1 MEKESGG
8 SISRGAGLPALVA
21 PELEAYFPELEAVT
35 RFVGLRALVRHAGE
49 SLREDAFAFADAN
62 VFGVFDIPLT
72 HGDSLAALSHANSIV
87 LSQSAARRHFGDGEA
102 MGETVEL
109 EVYGEWGD
117 FLVTGVYEDMPSTSH
132 LHYDGLVSFH
142 NVYDTALEWWAP
154 YTYMYVLLPASM
166 APAAVEEQ
174 LGAFSQERIPR
185 RFTVFLQPLIE
196 LHLHSN
202 LEGEP
207 NPVGSVRRLYLF
219 SGIGVLILL
228 AACANFVNLSTAV
241 AGQRAREVGLR
252 KVVGA
257 RRQQV
262 VMQLLGEA
270 FLTTGAALLLAVGLV
285 ELALPGCQAL
295 FGVPLQLMTMPVG
308 ELAAVL
314 AALLLSVGGLSGVY
328 AAVKLSSCQPVQVM
342 KGIDH
347 AGSEGRHMRRGL
359 VLFQFIV
366 SAGLVMV
373 TSVMYAQFRYL
384 RSTDL
389 GFAREQ
395 VVVIRG
401 DRSLGDRTGA
411 FMERLRSHSQIE
423 AACGARNVPGRP
435 DGVTFIASVGGQ
447 AVKTLRY
454 EADYD
459 LLETLG
465 LELVSGRAFSP
476 EHGADVEGAM
486 IVTEK
491 FKATFD
497 NAATPH
503 EATGWER
510 EIIGVVRDFH
520 ARSLYEPIQPVVF
533 GLEPDARSYVL
544 VRARP
549 ERISETLAYIEATWQ
564 EFVPEEPITYSFLD
578 EDWERLYL
586 SDRRLGQLIGLFAGL
601 AVLIACL
608 GLYGLI
614 AFGVGRRTREIG
626 IRKALG
632 ASVAHIVGVLTREI
646 SALVGVASIAAC
658 PVAYWAARWWLEGFA
673 YRIDLGPA
681 YFVGGGGM
689 ALVIAWMTVGWTSV
703 RAALANPVDV
713 LRHE

>member
-1 MEKESGG
+1 
-8 SISRGAGLPALVA
+8 
-21 PELEAYFPELEAVT
+21 
-35 RFVGLRALVRHAGE
+35 
-49 SLREDAFAFADAN
+49 
-62 VFGVFDIPLT
+62 
-72 HGDSLAALSHANSIV
+72 
-87 LSQSAARRHFGDGEA
+87 
-102 MGETVEL
+102 
-109 EVYGEWGD
+109 
-117 FLVTGVYEDMPSTSH
+117 
-132 LHYDGLVSFH
+132 
-142 NVYDTALEWWAP
+142 
-154 YTYMYVLLPASM
+154 
-166 APAAVEEQ
+166 
-174 LGAFSQERIPR
+174 
-185 RFTVFLQPLIE
+185 
-196 LHLHSN
+196 
-202 LEGEP
+202 
-207 NPVGSVRRLYLF
+207 
-219 SGIGVLILL
+219 
-228 AACANFVNLSTAV
+228 
-241 AGQRAREVGLR
+241 
-252 KVVGA
+252 
-257 RRQQV
+257 
-262 VMQLLGEA
+262 
-270 FLTTGAALLLAVGLV
+270 
-285 ELALPGCQAL
+285 
-295 FGVPLQLMTMPVG
+295 
-308 ELAAVL
+308 
-314 AALLLSVGGLSGVY
+314 
-328 AAVKLSSCQPVQVM
+328 
-342 KGIDH
+342 
-347 AGSEGRHMRRGL
+347 
-359 VLFQFIV
+359 
-366 SAGLVMV
+366 
-373 TSVMYAQFRYL
+373 
-384 RSTDL
+384 
-389 GFAREQ
+389 
-395 VVVIRG
+395 
-401 DRSLGDRTGA
+401 
-411 FMERLRSHSQIE
+411 
-423 AACGARNVPGRP
+423 
-435 DGVTFIASVGGQ
+435 
-447 AVKTLRY
+447 
-454 EADYD
+454 
-459 LLETLG
+459 
-465 LELVSGRAFSP
+465 
-476 EHGADVEGAM
+476 M